1 VAGQATAGRLQ
12 TVLYW
17 RIPREGGG
25 SNPPVIT
32 TPLMLPK
39 ESRPKAGTGTL
50 SFIVAADGSLAECQ
64 GQTTMDTRL
73 FAPETICNAK
83 MKMEPYTDANDKKV
97 ARRVV
102 IKTNIEIE
110 DVK

>member
-1 VAGQATAGRLQ
+1 
-12 TVLYW
+12 
-17 RIPREGGG
+17 
-25 SNPPVIT
+25 
-32 TPLMLPK
+32 
-39 ESRPKAGTGTL
+39 
-50 SFIVAADGSLAECQ
+50 
-64 GQTTMDTRL
+64 MDTRL